1 MVNKIEIWN
10 PEKLKNIDKKNI
22 NIDNNAYDELAEK
35 III

>member
-22 NIDNNAYDELAEK
+22 NIDNNDYDELAEK

>member
-10 PEKLKNIDKKNI
+10 PDKLKEIDKKNMK
-22 NIDNNAYDELAEK
+22 IDNNAYDELAEK

>member
-1 MVNKIEIWN
+1 MINKIEIWN

>member
-22 NIDNNAYDELAEK
+22 NIDNNAYDDLAEK